1 MEQTPQP
8 PNRQYLE
15 IKPEDL
21 AKVAR
26 NRLKRENA
34 LKIDPEQLFIAEFGK
49 HYGWAGVQALL
60 NDEVDMQTAIW
71 LLEGA
76 RRIDHR
82 TTFVMAKASFI
93 GAGAARSKKP
103 VDTFKKSTKD
113 IVKAMESDI
122 KQ

>member
-49 HYGWAGVQALL
+49 HYGWAG
-60 NDEVDMQTAIW
+60 